1 MNFKEGLMDKN
12 HLGMFTKLAMLQSA
26 ATAMHAIRRGGGMP
40 VRYRNHHY
48 GVNAWREHNTRPP
61 S

>member
-1 MNFKEGLMDKN
+1 MNKK
-12 HLGMFTKLAMLQSA
+12 HLAMSTKLATLLSA
-26 ATAMHAIRRGGGMP
+26 ATAIHDIRRGRNVP

>member
-1 MNFKEGLMDKN
+1 MDKN
-12 HLGMFTKLAMLQSA
+12 HLAMFTKFAALQSA
-26 ATAMHAIRRGGGMP
+26 AIATHAVRRGSGVP
-40 VRYRNHHY
+40 VRFRNHHY